1 MSAVAKYGSFYNIYI
16 NYDVA
21 ATSVKENGMK

>member
-1 MSAVAKYGSFYNIYI
+1 MSAVAKYGNFYNIYI
-16 NYDVA
+16 YDVA